1 MTNLRFPL
9 GIKLKLTICNLEL
22 QWVFRDKSIHPNQ
35 ATASCI
41 YAQTA
46 QHTMFQKYNFGPQI
60 HLGEK
65 DNFSVL
71 I

>member
-46 QHTMFQKYNFGPQI
+46 QHTMFQKSNFGPQI